1 MCPHRNPRRTRGE
14 VTPELALRYLMEGNQ
29 RYVSKTSFIEE
40 RHVNLI
46 DAHVPIAAVLGCSDA
61 RVGAELIFD
70 QDAGELFVV
79 RLAGNFVSDYGQAS
93 LEYAVQVLNVP
104 LVLVLGHTNCGA
116 VTAAVNIVETG
127 ETLPGRMFVLID
139 ALEPSVLRA
148 RETNPDDLIDHAVHL
163 NVMRQVERLRSI
175 SPLINDAIA
184 RGQTMVVGAVYH
196 MDSGQVELLDH

>member
-1 MCPHRNPRRTRGE
+1 MCPHRNPRRTQGV
-14 VTPELALRYLMEGNQ
+14 VTPELALRYLMDGNE
-29 RYVSKTSFIEE
+29 RYVTKTSYADEG
-40 RHVNLI
+40 HVNLV

-116 VTAAVNIVETG
+116 VTAAVNIVDTG

-148 RETNPDDLIDHAVHL
+148 KEAEPDDLIDLAVHL
-163 NVMRQVERLRSI
+163 NVKRQVERLRSI

-184 RGQTMVVGAVYH
+184 RGQTAVVGAVYH
-196 MDSGQVELLDH
+196 MESGRVELLDH